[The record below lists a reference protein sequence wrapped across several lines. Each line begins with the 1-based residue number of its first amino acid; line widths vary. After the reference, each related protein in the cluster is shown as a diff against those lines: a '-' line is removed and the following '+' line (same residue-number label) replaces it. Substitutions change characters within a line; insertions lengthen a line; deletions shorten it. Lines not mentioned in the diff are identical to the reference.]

1 MSPFAM
7 LGDADALACE
17 GDSCLL
23 PAAVATVGALTPSA
37 APVGALTPSAAPV
50 GASTPSATPADVRTE
65 ADPAPEAAVSR

>member
-23 PAAVATVGALTPSA
+23 PAAVATVGALTPSGPTA
-37 APVGALTPSAAPV
+37 AGAGGAETGVTATGSAK
-50 GASTPSATPADVRTE
+50 
-65 ADPAPEAAVSR
+65 EAAVSR

>member
-23 PAAVATVGALTPSA
+23 PAVVATVGALTPSG
-37 APVGALTPSAAPV
+37 PPT
-50 GASTPSATPADVRTE
+50 ADPID
-65 ADPAPEAAVSR
+65 ADPAQEAAVSR

>member
-23 PAAVATVGALTPSA
+23 PAAVATVGALTPSGSTTA
-37 APVGALTPSAAPV
+37 GAGSTATDRTATGSA
-50 GASTPSATPADVRTE
+50 E
-65 ADPAPEAAVSR
+65 EAAVSR

>member
-23 PAAVATVGALTPSA
+23 PAAVATVGALTPPDAPAASVHTTG
-37 APVGALTPSAAPV
+37 APVPSSTV
-50 GASTPSATPADVRTE
+50 GAQ
-65 ADPAPEAAVSR
+65 EAAVSR

>member
-23 PAAVATVGALTPSA
+23 PAAVATVGALTP
-37 APVGALTPSAAPV
+37 
-50 GASTPSATPADVRTE
+50 GASPSDDPGRAARHE

>member
-23 PAAVATVGALTPSA
+23 PAAVA
-37 APVGALTPSAAPV
+37 PVGALTPC
-50 GASTPSATPADVRTE
+50 ASPADVRTE